1 MNWVDEVIVVL
12 VVIQAVRGRSRGA
25 LVQFGGIAGMV
36 IGYLLGV
43 IIAPSISSTVTHAR
57 WRPILA
63 LAIVTV
69 ASLLF
74 SHFGTM
80 LGAYVRQALKF
91 LKIGVIDSVAGIVL
105 GGAATLVV
113 CWLFAGLVGA
123 TSWSGL
129 DRGIQRSEI
138 VATMDSFMPSPA
150 SLEARVQALF
160 RYGDFPSVFANVV
173 APTLAGPVP
182 TARLSKVVT
191 SLSGPVNVV
200 KVIARGGCAN
210 DHQGTAFFVGAHT
223 AITNAHVIAG
233 STNIT
238 IAGEVAYVALFD
250 PRNDI
255 AVLRVP
261 SLSESS
267 TVLNTTTPSS
277 GRSAEVVGYPGGHTR
292 TGSPAIVRGEITA
305 ISRDIYS
312 TSSFSRTVLVVNAQ
326 IAPGSSGSPVFVGA
340 RVVGVIFAKSYGQEL
355 TAYAVPASIVR
366 HDFIVASAK
375 GTVSTQTCVY

>member
-12 VVIQAVRGRSRGA
+12 VVIQAIRGRSRDA
-25 LVQFGGIAGMV
+25 LVQIGSIAGMIV
-36 IGYLLGV
+36 GYLLGV
-43 IIAPSISSTVTHAR
+43 IIAPSISSAVTHAR

-63 LAIVTV
+63 LAIVIL
-69 ASLLF
+69 ASLLL
-74 SHFGTM
+74 SHFGAM
-80 LGAYVRQALKF
+80 LGAYVRRALQF
-91 LKIGVIDSVAGIVL
+91 LKIGVIDSVAGIVI

-123 TSWSGL
+123 TSWNGL
-129 DRGIQRSEI
+129 DRGIQQSEI
-138 VATMDSFMPSPA
+138 VAAMDTFMPSPA

-160 RYGDFPSVFANVV
+160 RYGDFLSVFANIV
-173 APTLAGPVP
+173 APTLAGPLP

-191 SLSGPVNVV
+191 SLGGPANVV

-210 DHQGTAFFVGAHT
+210 DRQGTAFFVDAHT
-223 AITNAHVIAG
+223 AVTNAHVVAG

-238 IAGEVAYVALFD
+238 VAGEVAYVALFD

-267 TVLNTTTPSS
+267 TILDATTPSS

-305 ISRDIYS
+305 TSRDIYS
-312 TSSFSRTVLVVNAQ
+312 TTSFSRTVLVVNAQ

-340 RVVGVIFAKSYGQEL
+340 RVVGVIFAKSYGQQL

-366 HDFIVASAK
+366 HDLIAVPAK
-375 GTVSTQTCVY
+375 GTVSTQSCVY